1 MNKLWDESGATI
13 VLLPS
18 GEQGR
23 ALYQVAKN
31 WAELGL
37 LSVGL
42 WITPGL
48 DTQKQNSLVP
58 KQQVIALG
66 RAKTGLPLEVEV
78 ELFDQLALGPIQ
90 TIRLLVVKASAPDAE
105 QDAKQDSLIDS
116 LTQYLQHAS
125 PKTQMRDDGRKI
137 AGNLL
142 LLNLIVAPTEHASSL
157 GRELFNPKFNANFVA
172 AVEDRSG
179 PNSTDGFVRSEEAQ
193 KFAGFAMMHV
203 ATLGALWVGLPSG
216 TFELI
221 QSGVSSTSDTAYV
234 SRVYVSAIL
243 TDGLA
248 RRASSRVLQRAADPY
263 SGILDL
269 TRNAPIDGTYEIDS
283 SQIDAVIGQLV
294 KKTFEFDNK
303 MLSYESFS
311 AKNLENEYWAHW
323 YQQILDFLKFSGDKM
338 LRVPYFAVL
347 WVGSR
352 FVHMLNAIFQGGD
365 KGSTLIREPEE
376 RFDAL
381 DRSIR
386 GVYQDVLKTKEQ
398 ADEALVAPVSPSWVK
413 SSPELW
419 ESLRKMLFGILD
431 GSNIESFG
439 FPMKENRVPMF
450 HRVSSLFT
458 DPAEKLTIADPETPS
473 EEIELGWT
481 DLIAGQNLSNKFLD
495 LQKASDEK
503 IQDALS
509 NVVRLEKDL
518 DSSAKRIA
526 ALEERL
532 NQIAQ
537 PIETSD
543 VIELAE
549 VAQSSVI
556 AVKNEEQANV

>member
-1 MNKLWDESGATI
+1 MSKLWDESGATI

-18 GEQGR
+18 GDQGK
-23 ALYQVAKN
+23 ALYQVAKS
-31 WAELGL
+31 WSELGL
-37 LSVGL
+37 ISVGL
-42 WITPGL
+42 WITPDLALPETG
-48 DTQKQNSLVP
+48 LVP
-58 KQQVIALG
+58 KQTVVALG
-66 RAKTGLPLEVEV
+66 KNKNGLPLEVQV
-78 ELFDQLALGPIQ
+78 ELFEQLAMGPIQ
-90 TIRLLVVKASAPDAE
+90 TIRLVVVKTSVPDAE
-105 QDAKQDSLIDS
+105 QDAKQENLINS

-125 PKTQMRDDGRKI
+125 PKTQMRDDGKKV

-157 GRELFNPKFNANFVA
+157 GKSLFNPKFNANFVA

-179 PNSTDGFVRSEEAQ
+179 PNSTDGFVRSEENQ

-221 QSGVSSTSDTAYV
+221 QSGVSSTSDAAYV

-263 SGILDL
+263 SGVLDL

-283 SQIDAVIGQLV
+283 SQIDAVIDQLV
-294 KKTFEFDNK
+294 KNTFEFDNK
-303 MLSYESFS
+303 MLSYESFI
-311 AKNLENEYWAHW
+311 AKSLDHQYWAHW
-323 YQQILDFLKFSGDKM
+323 YQQIFDFLKFSGDKL

-347 WVGSR
+347 WIASR
-352 FVHMLNAIFQGGD
+352 FVRMLNAIFQGGD

-381 DRSIR
+381 DRSIKN
-386 GVYQDVLKTKEQ
+386 VYQDVLKTKEQ

-419 ESLRKMLFGILD
+419 ERLRKMLFGILD
-431 GSNIESFG
+431 GSNTESFG
-439 FPMKENRVPMF
+439 FPVKENRVPMF

-458 DPAEKLTIADPETPS
+458 DPAEKLTIADPENPS
-473 EEIELGWT
+473 EQIELGWT
-481 DLIAGQNLSNKFLD
+481 DLIAGQDLSNRFSD

-503 IQDALS
+503 IKQALA
-509 NVVRLEKDL
+509 NVVQLEKDL
-518 DSSAKRIA
+518 ESSTKRIA
-526 ALEERL
+526 AIEERL
-532 NQIAQ
+532 KQLTQSGEAA
-537 PIETSD
+537 E
-543 VIELAE
+543 VIEKTE
-549 VAQSSVI
+549 VSAIPAIPLEQ
-556 AVKNEEQANV
+556 EEQANV